1 MFAIGEAIAGVS
13 NLVSKFV
20 ESPDKANELEA
31 EIKKQLL
38 GIEQE
43 VVKAQSAVIVAE
55 ASSRSW
61 MASSWRPIC
70 MLTFVAIIANNY
82 ILFPYIQ
89 LFGGQA
95 IELSIPDHM
104 WDLLKLGI
112 GGYIAGRS
120 GEKIVESYAKN
131 RN

>member
-55 ASSRSW
+55 ANLYVD
-61 MASSWRPIC
+61 IC
-70 MLTFVAIIANNY
+70 
-82 ILFPYIQ
+82 
-89 LFGGQA
+89 
-95 IELSIPDHM
+95 
-104 WDLLKLGI
+104 
-112 GGYIAGRS
+112 
-120 GEKIVESYAKN
+120 SYYS
-131 RN
+131 